1 MKRTRK
7 LFVSMLLMLA
17 LMLPSIS
24 YANQADEQSI
34 NIGQYAADMQPGWNL
49 GNTFDAV
56 GADETAWGNPHV
68 TQQFIEKLA
77 EQGFKSIRIPVTFDQ
92 RMETTADY
100 TIDEAFLSRLDQAIN
115 WSLDEGLYVMINVHH
130 DSWIWLEA
138 GMHDNHDETLARY
151 EAIWTQLAERYKDYP
166 IKLMFESIN
175 EPRFHGSDTE
185 KQTYL
190 DELNSSFYSIVR
202 NSGGNNDVRPLVLP
216 TLDTGSEQVKIDAL
230 YHFID
235 ELNDPNIIAT
245 VHYYGFWPFSV
256 NIAGV
261 TTFNEETKQDI
272 ISTFDRVH
280 DKFVANDIPV
290 VIGEFG
296 LLGFDTDLN
305 AVQQGEKLKFF
316 EFMIH
321 YAQQKQLTHMLWD
334 NGQHFGR
341 QSYQWSDQELF
352 DMMKASW
359 TSRSAVAETDSVFL
373 KRGAAITDVEVKLQL
388 NGNQFAALKL
398 NDETLVAGEDYV
410 LNNETLTLKASL
422 LQQLTASNQLG
433 TNAVL
438 TASFNQGK
446 DWKLFIIT
454 YDTPVLQSTT
464 GTTEQFQ
471 IPLVYNG
478 DKLATMEARYADG
491 SNAGPQ
497 NWTPFKEFA
506 YTFKPNYSNNTLT
519 LTPNFFNELN
529 DDEVKLKLHFWSG
542 EKLDYTITKNGSQVT
557 GTASNS
563 GGNSGGN
570 SGNNGN
576 TGNSGNNGTSNNGN
590 TGGNEQQAGEG
601 NNGSNGEQGNE
612 QPNQAGNSYTDIAS
626 HWGYIGIY
634 RATELGIVNGYKDGT
649 FRPDQALNR
658 AELATIVGRAL
669 KLPADGSS
677 STSFTDHAAIP
688 AYAKPYVAQLNA
700 LQLINGYT
708 DGTFRPAQNITR
720 AELAVIIAR
729 ALKLDG
735 TAELSFA
742 DKSSIPAWA
751 QNEIALLAEL
761 GIMTGNADG
770 KFDPNRST
778 TRAEA
783 MTVIIRVVDYLE
795 SASK

>member
-1 MKRTRK
+1 M
-7 LFVSMLLMLA
+7 
-17 LMLPSIS
+17 
-24 YANQADEQSI
+24 
-34 NIGQYAADMQPGWNL
+34 
-49 GNTFDAV
+49 
-56 GADETAWGNPHV
+56 
-68 TQQFIEKLA
+68 
-77 EQGFKSIRIPVTFDQ
+77 
-92 RMETTADY
+92 
-100 TIDEAFLSRLDQAIN
+100 
-115 WSLDEGLYVMINVHH
+115 
-130 DSWIWLEA
+130 
-138 GMHDNHDETLARY
+138 
-151 EAIWTQLAERYKDYP
+151 
-166 IKLMFESIN
+166 
-175 EPRFHGSDTE
+175 
-185 KQTYL
+185 
-190 DELNSSFYSIVR
+190 
-202 NSGGNNDVRPLVLP
+202 
-216 TLDTGSEQVKIDAL
+216 KIDAL

-359 TSRSAVAETDSVFL
+359 TSRSAVAESDSVFL

-388 NGNQFAALKL
+388 NGNQFTALKL

-464 GTTEQFQ
+464 GTTEQFH

-529 DDEVKLKLHFWSG
+529 DGEVKLKLHFWSG

-563 GGNSGGN
+563 GGNT
-570 SGNNGN
+570 GNNGN
-576 TGNSGNNGTSNNGN
+576 TGNSGNNGTANNGN
-590 TGGNEQQAGEG
+590 TGGNEQPAGED
-601 NNGSNGEQGNE
+601 NNGNSGEQGNE

-658 AELATIVGRAL
+658 AELATIVGRSL

-761 GIMTGNADG
+761 GIMTGKADG

-778 TRAEA
+778 TRAEV

-795 SASK
+795 SESK